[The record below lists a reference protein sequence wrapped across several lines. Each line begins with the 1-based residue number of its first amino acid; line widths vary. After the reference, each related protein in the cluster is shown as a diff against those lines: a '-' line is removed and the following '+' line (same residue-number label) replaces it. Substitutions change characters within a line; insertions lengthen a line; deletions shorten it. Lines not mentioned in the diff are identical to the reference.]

1 MKNQFSAYRWFSLLL
16 AAAFIFMGCKV
27 FNVAVGGDT
36 VTETISIEP
45 QGATSLSVV
54 IEMDLGELKLHGMG
68 NTLLYG
74 SFAYNVPDWKP
85 STVYEVAGDK
95 GVLRITQPGSTTSL
109 TNDPVNTWDL
119 GLGEGLPM
127 DMEINLGAGTSD
139 IDLTRIDVTSLRVST
154 GAGDLNVDLRGA
166 WTHDLDIII
175 NHGLGE
181 ITLQLPQDM
190 GVRVDVNKGVG
201 EVNTS
206 GLDQTGSVYTNA
218 AFGESSSR
226 LNIQIESGAGDIN
239 LEG

>member
-1 MKNQFSAYRWFSLLL
+1 MKTQFSAFRWFSLLL

-27 FNVAVGGDT
+27 FNVAVGGDI

-45 QGATSLSVV
+45 QGATSLSVQ

-68 NTLLYG
+68 NTLLQG
-74 SFAYNVPDWKP
+74 SFTYNVPEWKP

-95 GVLRITQPGSTTSL
+95 GVLRITQPGSDTNL

-127 DMEINLGAGTSD
+127 NMEINLGAGTSD
-139 IDLTRIDVTSLRVST
+139 IDLTRIDVTSLRIST
-154 GAGDLNVDLRGA
+154 GAGDLNLDLRGSR
-166 WTHDLDIII
+166 THDIDIII

-190 GVRVDVNKGVG
+190 GVRVDINKGVG
-201 EVNTS
+201 EVNAS
-206 GLDQTGSVYTNA
+206 GLDQVGSVYTNSLY
-218 AFGESSSR
+218 GESAPR
-226 LNIQIESGAGDIN
+226 LNIQIESGAGDIT
-239 LEG
+239 LDG

>member
-1 MKNQFSAYRWFSLLL
+1 MPSNYSKFRWFSLLL

-27 FNVAVGGDT
+27 FNVAVGGDI

-45 QGATSLSVV
+45 QGAASLSVL

-68 NTLLYG
+68 NSLLQG
-74 SFAYNVPDWKP
+74 SYAYNVPDWKP

-95 GVLRITQPGSTTSL
+95 GVLRITQPGSDTNL

-119 GLGEGLPM
+119 GLSEGIPM
-127 DMEINLGAGTSD
+127 AIEINLGAVMSD
-139 IDLTRIDVTSLRVST
+139 IDLSRIDVTSLRVST
-154 GAGDLNVDLRGA
+154 GAGDLNLDLRGA
-166 WTHDLDIII
+166 WEHDLDIII

-201 EVNTS
+201 EVNAS
-206 GLDQTGSVYTNA
+206 GLEQVGSVYTNSLY
-218 AFGESSSR
+218 GESAPR
-226 LNIQIESGAGDIN
+226 LNIQIESGAGDIT